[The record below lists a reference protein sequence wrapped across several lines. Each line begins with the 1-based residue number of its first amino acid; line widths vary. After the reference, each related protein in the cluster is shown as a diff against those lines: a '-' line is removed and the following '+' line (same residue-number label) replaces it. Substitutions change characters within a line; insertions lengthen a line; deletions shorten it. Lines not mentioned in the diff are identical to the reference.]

1 MSPKVVLVTGC
12 SAGGIGYAL
21 CQEFAAQGCKVYA
34 TARSLQKMK
43 GLEAAG
49 CVLKALDVTNAKEVA
64 SVVAGVLAAE
74 GRIDVLVNNAG
85 RGLMG
90 SVLDVPV
97 EAARKL
103 FESNF
108 FACISLIQAVTP
120 TMMKQRS
127 GEGS

>member
-1 MSPKVVLVTGC
+1 MPAKVVLVTGC

-21 CQEFAAQGCKVYA
+21 CQEFAARGCKVYA
-34 TARSLQKMK
+34 TARSVQKMQ

-49 CVLKALDVTNAKEVA
+49 CVVKALDVTDAKAVS
-64 SVVAGVLAAE
+64 SVVSGVLAAE

-85 RGLMG
+85 RGISG
-90 SVLDVPV
+90 SVLDVPLD
-97 EAARKL
+97 AARKL
-103 FESNF
+103 FETNF

-127 GEGS
+127 GEGP